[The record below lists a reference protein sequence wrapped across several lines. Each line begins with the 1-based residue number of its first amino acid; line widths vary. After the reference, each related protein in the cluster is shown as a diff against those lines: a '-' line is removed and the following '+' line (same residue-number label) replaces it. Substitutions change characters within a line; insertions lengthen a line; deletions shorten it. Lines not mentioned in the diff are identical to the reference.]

1 MNGEI
6 IMSVLAIGFFLGK
19 GLGALIIMA
28 FLISFF
34 NSLFSAK

>member
-6 IMSVLAIGFFLGK
+6 IMSVMAIGFFLAK
-19 GLGALIIMA
+19 GIGGLIIMA

-34 NSLFSAK
+34 NSLFPAK